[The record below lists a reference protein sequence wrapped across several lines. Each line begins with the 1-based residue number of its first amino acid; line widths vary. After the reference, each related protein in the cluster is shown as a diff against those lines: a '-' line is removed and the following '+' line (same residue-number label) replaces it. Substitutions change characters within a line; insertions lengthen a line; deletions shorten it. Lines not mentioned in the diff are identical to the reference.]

1 MQQRHG
7 RRILIV
13 GGGIAGLTLGYWL
26 KHHGEQPTII
36 EQAAQR
42 RDEGYGI
49 DFSGSGWDV
58 AQRMGILAEL
68 EDRQI
73 QVEAL
78 VLKNSH
84 GQTVLNQALAPLR
97 QALPHPML
105 HLMRPELEAVLAN
118 ALPADLPVRYATTIV
133 DLHQYAEYVEVRFN
147 DSSMAQFDLVIGAD
161 GIHSQVRQLVFGDES
176 QFTHPLGYTFA
187 TFNVPQDENYAA
199 NATMLIE
206 PQRQAT
212 IYPDR
217 RGGFLMMLA
226 YRSKQTRLPA
236 PDQRKAMLQTEYRN
250 AGWLVPR
257 LIDSINH
264 ESAFYCDVI
273 SQIRMPSW
281 SQGRVAL
288 VADAA
293 HCLTLI
299 SGQGAATAM
308 GGAYVLAEELAKTAD
323 HRLAFQAYEQR
334 MRPFVERKQA
344 GARRFALTF
353 VPRTWLGV
361 QFSRLAIR
369 AAFSPSLARSI
380 GKRIGF
386 DSVLAMT

>member
-1 MQQRHG
+1 MQHK

-68 EDRQI
+68 EGRQI
-73 QVEAL
+73 QVESML
-78 VLKNSH
+78 LKNSQ
-84 GQTVLNQALAPLR
+84 GQTIVKQPLAPLR
-97 QALPHPML
+97 EALPHPML
-105 HLMRPELEAVLAN
+105 HLMRPELEAVLAD
-118 ALPADLPVRYATTIV
+118 ALPSDLPVRYATTIV
-133 DLHQYAEYVEVRFN
+133 RLEQYAEYVEVRFN
-147 DSSMAQFDLVIGAD
+147 DGRVEQFDLVIGAD
-161 GIHSQVRQLVFGDES
+161 GIHSQVRQMVFGPES
-176 QFTHPLGYTFA
+176 QFAHPLGYTFA
-187 TFNVPQDENYAA
+187 TFKVPQLEAYGA

-226 YRSKQTRLPA
+226 YRIQQTQLPA
-236 PDQRKAMLQTEYRN
+236 PDQRKAMLQTEYRK
-250 AGWLVPR
+250 AGWLVPQ
-257 LIDSINH
+257 LIDSINQQ
-264 ESAFYCDVI
+264 SAFYCDVI
-273 SQIRMPSW
+273 SQIRMPRW

-323 HRLAFQAYEQR
+323 HQAAFQAYEQR

-344 GARRFALTF
+344 GARRVALTF

-361 QFSRLAIR
+361 QFSRLVVR
-369 AAFSPSLARSI
+369 AAFTPTLARSI

-386 DSVLAMT
+386 DSVLALA

>member
-1 MQQRHG
+1 MQHK

-26 KHHGEQPTII
+26 KHHGAQPTII

-42 RDEGYGI
+42 RAEGYGI
-49 DFSGSGWDV
+49 DLSGSGWDV

-68 EDRQI
+68 ERRQM

-78 VLKNSH
+78 IIKNSH
-84 GQTVLNQALAPLR
+84 GQTIVKQPLAPLR
-97 QALPHPML
+97 EALPHPML
-105 HLMRPELEAVLAN
+105 HLMRPELEAVLAA
-118 ALPADLPVRYATTIV
+118 ALPPDLPVRYATTIV
-133 DLHQYAEYVEVRFN
+133 DLHQHAEYVDVGFN
-147 DSSMAQFDLVIGAD
+147 DRSRQQFDLVIGAD
-161 GIHSQVRQLVFGDES
+161 GIHSQTRQLVFGPES
-176 QFTHPLGYTFA
+176 QFARPLGYTFA
-187 TFNVPQDENYAA
+187 TFKIPTLADYGA

-217 RGGFLMMLA
+217 QGGFLMMLA
-226 YRSKQTRLPA
+226 YRSPQTSLPT
-236 PDQRKAMLQTEYRN
+236 PDQRKAMLQAAYHN
-250 AGWLVPR
+250 AGWIIPQ

-273 SQIRMPSW
+273 SQIRMPRW
-281 SQGRVAL
+281 SQGRVSL

-323 HRLAFQAYEQR
+323 HQASFQAYEQR
-334 MRPFVERKQA
+334 MRLFVERKQA
-344 GARRFALTF
+344 GARRVALTF
-353 VPRTWLGV
+353 VPRTRLGV
-361 QFSRLAIR
+361 QLTRLMMR
-369 AAFSPSLARSI
+369 AAFSPRLARSI

-386 DSVLAMT
+386 DSVLAMA

>member
-26 KHHGEQPTII
+26 KQYGEQPTII
-36 EQAAQR
+36 EQASQR

-68 EDRQI
+68 AKRQI
-73 QVEAL
+73 QVEAMII
-78 VLKNSH
+78 KNSH
-84 GQTVLNQALAPLR
+84 GQTVLQRPLAPLR
-97 QALPHPML
+97 EALPHPML
-105 HLMRPELEAVLAN
+105 HLMRPELEAVLAA
-118 ALPADLPVRYATTIV
+118 ALPADVSVRYATTLV
-133 DLHQYAEYVEVRFN
+133 DLQQHAEYVEVRFN
-147 DSSMAQFDLVIGAD
+147 DGCTQQFDLVIGAD
-161 GIHSQVRQLVFGDES
+161 GIHSQTRQLVFGPES
-176 QFTHPLGYTFA
+176 QFAQPLGYTFA
-187 TFNVPQDENYAA
+187 TFKIPQLADYGA

-217 RGGFLMMLA
+217 QGGFLLMLA
-226 YRSKQTRLPA
+226 YRSQQTRLPA
-236 PDQRKAMLQTEYRN
+236 PDQRKAMLQAAYRG
-250 AGWLVPR
+250 AGWIIPQ

-273 SQIRMPSW
+273 SQIRMPRW

-308 GGAYVLAEELAKTAD
+308 GGAYVLADALAKTAD
-323 HRLAFQAYEQR
+323 HQAAFQDYEQR

-344 GARRFALTF
+344 GARRVALTF

-361 QFSRLAIR
+361 QLTRLVMR
-369 AAFSPSLARSI
+369 AAFSPRLASAI

-386 DSVLAMT
+386 DSVLAMA

>member
-1 MQQRHG
+1 MQHK

-58 AQRMGILAEL
+58 AQRMGILTEL
-68 EDRQI
+68 EGRQI
-73 QVEAL
+73 QVESM
-78 VLKNSH
+78 VLKNSQ
-84 GQTVLNQALAPLR
+84 GQTIVKQPLAPLR
-97 QALPHPML
+97 EALPHPML
-105 HLMRPELEAVLAN
+105 HLMRPELEAVLAD
-118 ALPADLPVRYATTIV
+118 ALPSDLPVHYATTIV
-133 DLHQYAEYVEVRFN
+133 RLEQYAEYVEVRFN
-147 DSSMAQFDLVIGAD
+147 DGRVEQFDLVIGAD
-161 GIHSQVRQLVFGDES
+161 GIHSQVRHMLFGSES
-176 QFTHPLGYTFA
+176 QFAHPLGYTFA
-187 TFNVPQDENYAA
+187 TFKVPQLEAYGA

-226 YRSKQTRLPA
+226 YRSQQTQLPA
-236 PDQRKAMLQTEYRN
+236 PDQRKAMLQIEYRK
-250 AGWLVPR
+250 AGWLVPQ
-257 LIDSINH
+257 LIESINQQ
-264 ESAFYCDVI
+264 SAFYCDVI
-273 SQIRMPSW
+273 SQIRMPRW

-308 GGAYVLAEELAKTAD
+308 GGAYVLAEELAKTVD
-323 HRLAFQAYEQR
+323 HQTAFQAYEQR

-344 GARRFALTF
+344 GARRVALTF

-361 QFSRLAIR
+361 QFSRFVVR
-369 AAFSPSLARSI
+369 TAFTPRLARSI

-386 DSVLAMT
+386 DSVLALA

>member
-1 MQQRHG
+1 MQHK

-26 KHHGEQPTII
+26 KQHGEQPTII

-68 EDRQI
+68 EGRQI
-73 QVEAL
+73 AVESM
-78 VLKNSH
+78 VLKNSQ
-84 GQTVLNQALAPLR
+84 GQTIVKQPLAPLR
-97 QALPHPML
+97 EALPHPML

-118 ALPADLPVRYATTIV
+118 ALPSDLPVRYATTIV
-133 DLHQYAEYVEVRFN
+133 RLEQYAEYVEVRFN
-147 DSSMAQFDLVIGAD
+147 DGRVEQFDLVIGAD
-161 GIHSQVRQLVFGDES
+161 GIHSQVRHMLFGPES
-176 QFTHPLGYTFA
+176 QFAHPLGYTFA
-187 TFNVPQDENYAA
+187 TFKVPQLENYGA

-226 YRSKQTRLPA
+226 YRSQQTQLPA

-250 AGWLVPR
+250 AGWLVPQ
-257 LIDSINH
+257 LIDSINQQ
-264 ESAFYCDVI
+264 SAFYCDVI
-273 SQIRMPSW
+273 SQIRMPRW

-323 HRLAFQAYEQR
+323 HQAAFQAYERR

-344 GARRFALTF
+344 GARRVALTF

-361 QFSRLAIR
+361 QVSRFVVR
-369 AAFSPSLARSI
+369 AAFTPTLARSI

-386 DSVLAMT
+386 DSVLALA

>member
-1 MQQRHG
+1 M
-7 RRILIV
+7 IV

-58 AQRMGILAEL
+58 AQRMGILTEL
-68 EDRQI
+68 EGRQI
-73 QVEAL
+73 QVESM
-78 VLKNSH
+78 VLKNSQ
-84 GQTVLNQALAPLR
+84 GQTIVKQPLAPLR
-97 QALPHPML
+97 EALPHPML
-105 HLMRPELEAVLAN
+105 HLMRPELETVLAD
-118 ALPADLPVRYATTIV
+118 ALPSDLPVHYATTIV
-133 DLHQYAEYVEVRFN
+133 RLEQYVEYVEVRFN
-147 DSSMAQFDLVIGAD
+147 GGRVEQFDLVIGAD
-161 GIHSQVRQLVFGDES
+161 GIHSQTRQLVFGPES
-176 QFTHPLGYTFA
+176 QFAQPLGYTFA
-187 TFNVPQDENYAA
+187 TFKIPKLADYGA

-226 YRSKQTRLPA
+226 YRSQQTQLPA
-236 PDQRKAMLQTEYRN
+236 PDQRKAMLQTEYRK
-250 AGWLVPR
+250 AGWLVPQ

-273 SQIRMPSW
+273 SQIRMPRW
-281 SQGRVAL
+281 SHGRVAL

-323 HRLAFQAYEQR
+323 HQAAFQAYEQR
-334 MRPFVERKQA
+334 MRPFVDRKQA
-344 GARRFALTF
+344 GARRVGLTF
-353 VPRTWLGV
+353 VPRTRLGV
-361 QFSRLAIR
+361 QLTRLMMR
-369 AAFSPSLARSI
+369 AAFSPRLARSI

-386 DSVLAMT
+386 DSVLAMV

>member
-1 MQQRHG
+1 
-7 RRILIV
+7 
-13 GGGIAGLTLGYWL
+13 LTLGYWL
-26 KHHGEQPTII
+26 NQHGEQPTII

-68 EDRQI
+68 EGRQI
-73 QVEAL
+73 AVESM
-78 VLKNSH
+78 VLKNSQ
-84 GQTVLNQALAPLR
+84 GQTIVKQPLAPLR
-97 QALPHPML
+97 EALPHPML

-118 ALPADLPVRYATTIV
+118 ALPSDLPVRYATTIV
-133 DLHQYAEYVEVRFN
+133 RLEQYAEYVEVRFN
-147 DSSMAQFDLVIGAD
+147 DGRVEQFDLVIGAD
-161 GIHSQVRQLVFGDES
+161 GIHSQVRHMLFGPES
-176 QFTHPLGYTFA
+176 QFAHPLGYTFA
-187 TFNVPQDENYAA
+187 TFKVPQLENYGA

-226 YRSKQTRLPA
+226 YRSQQTQLPA

-250 AGWLVPR
+250 AGWLVPQ
-257 LIDSINH
+257 LIDSINQQ
-264 ESAFYCDVI
+264 SAFYCDVI
-273 SQIRMPSW
+273 SQIRMPRW

-323 HRLAFQAYEQR
+323 HQAAFQAYERR

-344 GARRFALTF
+344 GARRVALTF

-361 QFSRLAIR
+361 QVSRFVVR
-369 AAFSPSLARSI
+369 AAFTPTLARSI

-386 DSVLAMT
+386 DSVLALA